1 MAAPRT
7 PAPGR
12 LVRCLAVG
20 LVPAAMT
27 LAGGCSLGN
36 DLASG
41 VTAPLAALPLTD
53 VVVETNL
60 ETDLNLLGATA
71 GLGGAG
77 GIGGGGGLTGLGGL
91 GITGLGASGA
101 GGGAGGNGG
110 GGGGAPDGFVTGP
123 STGPSITSY
132 AAPRPGVVVIVAWNN
147 VSRDC
152 LGIVKLAGSLSGTVL
167 GLSTPGTYYL
177 VVRKTPSSSCV
188 ASAFADT
195 PTKPSGWPAGEPSSA
210 GFPAT

>member
-71 GLGGAG
+71 GGG
-77 GIGGGGGLTGLGGL
+77 
-91 GITGLGASGA
+91 GA

-110 GGGGAPDGFVTGP
+110 GGGGASDGFVTGP

-147 VSRDC
+147 
-152 LGIVKLAGSLSGTVL
+152 
-167 GLSTPGTYYL
+167 
-177 VVRKTPSSSCV
+177 
-188 ASAFADT
+188 
-195 PTKPSGWPAGEPSSA
+195 
-210 GFPAT
+210 